1 MRTAPLSLARSGSQR
16 EVDGGSVLALS
27 SLCSPVLSIGAVG
40 LQVLPG
46 DVAHRTLCVTI
57 HTRGCGAVSR
67 NLWVDLARASSH

>member
-40 LQVLPG
+40 LQV
-46 DVAHRTLCVTI
+46 
-57 HTRGCGAVSR
+57 RGASRRNARETVPVPHVSMPAKLGVSLRGA
-67 NLWVDLARASSH
+67 A